1 MKKRVLSTILALA
14 MVLSMFAVVTFA
26 DDTTTTVTYDTSAAY
41 GWTNYL
47 NAVNVVSDSS
57 EEDAFL
63 RAEDTPYSNVLADVL
78 AIMKAPGPGTGADGA
93 YMNAYTMTSGSAAG
107 QNLYDYTQDEFGAQ
121 TYTLRGGKKLA
132 YDMWNAAVPEALALT
147 YDDTSYT
154 VVKAEAQDIYTVESY
169 QAALDAL
176 KTYLVRANDNYIF
189 NVDNTG
195 LRTYWLQKE
204 RLDALQTALNN
215 LEEPVVLIDLTDVT
229 SANARL
235 QMWIDTYNNID
246 VAEYKEKAEVQ
257 TWGAVLKAAAED
269 PSTASMGDAVDNYE
283 KDGIAICSY
292 WETSVRNVVPQS
304 NGLKNMADEVW
315 NDTANW
321 PLGEVIT
328 DLNQTTYETEA
339 YTAAYNQWAN
349 IRDVLRNQFAT
360 LKVSEALAQLDA
372 LKAMIQGLK
381 EVDLP
386 YDAEQV
392 AAYNNLKAYIAIYD
406 GRVARIVLE
415 ASKALDNYITLK
427 NGVDRVHEI
436 ITDWEAGT
444 DYATA
449 EEMYGLISQDVS
461 TDCTLEDAWMALRA
475 QVGLDGGLPT
485 FTEAYITQWT
495 ESGLYTDDSL
505 AAVQE
510 TYLSTR
516 DAMKQN
522 SSLTDEGALQYID
535 TLKALLV
542 EKEPELIDLT
552 DITSE
557 NARLQMWIDTYNNI
571 DVEEY
576 KAKEEVQ
583 AWGAVIL
590 AAYESGT
597 ITSSTSD
604 VDVDAYTQGEIAICG
619 YWEGTIRNIVP
630 QSNGLRAMADEI
642 WNNGENWP
650 LGENITDLNQTTY
663 DQVAYTAAYNQW
675 VEIRDNMR
683 NQHATLKV
691 SEALAALDTLKSMI
705 QNLEEVELPYDAEQV
720 AAYNNLKAYI
730 AIYDGRVARIVL
742 EASKALDNYIT
753 LKNGVDRVHEIIT
766 DWEAGTD
773 YATAEEMYGLISQ
786 DVSTDCTLEDA
797 WMALRAQVGLD
808 GGLPTFTEAY
818 ITQWTES
825 GLYTDDS
832 LAAVQETYLSTRDAM
847 KQNSSLTDEGALQY
861 IDTLKALLVEKEPE
875 LIDLTDITSENAR
888 LQMWID
894 TYNNIDVE
902 EYKEKEE
909 VQAWGAVL
917 KAAAEDPSTA
927 SMGDAVDNYEKD
939 GIAICSYWETSVRK
953 VVPQSEGLKAMADAV
968 WNDTANWPLGEVIT
982 DLNQTTYEAEGYTA
996 AYNQWANIRDALRN
1010 QFATL
1015 KVSEALAELEE
1026 LKSMLQGLKEVD
1038 LPYDAEQL
1046 AAYNNLKAYISIY
1059 DGRIARIV
1067 LDANKELENYITL
1080 KDGIARVHEIIA
1092 NWDAGTE
1099 YATADEM
1106 YGLIDKDVTNCILE
1120 NAWMALRAEVGLDA
1134 ALPAFV
1140 EAYIAEWTESGLYT
1154 EESLAAVQE
1163 TYMSTR
1169 DAMKQNSSLTDEGV
1183 LQYVDTLKDLLVEA
1197 ENPVVPGDTDGDGKA
1212 SLCDIMLASRMVVD
1226 GTEFTADQMKAC
1238 DLTGDGR
1245 VTLADLLKMARMLV
1259 ENA

>member
-26 DDTTTTVTYDTSAAY
+26 DDTTTTVTYDTSAQYTYDNMMNA
-41 GWTNYL
+41 L
-47 NAVNVVSDSS
+47 NIISDSDP
-57 EEDAFL
+57 ELADL
-63 RAEDTPYSNVLADVL
+63 RAADTPYGIFLAEMKVLIGAGKHLETDYLTYVMTIDGY
-78 AIMKAPGPGTGADGA
+78 AGTKL
-93 YMNAYTMTSGSAAG
+93 M
-107 QNLYDYTQDEFGAQ
+107 DYVQDEFGAFV
-121 TYTLRGGKKLA
+121 YSLRGGKQMA
-132 YDMWNAAVPEALALT
+132 YNAWNDAMPDELHLT
-147 YDDTSYT
+147 YDDAGYTYINEDVQTVYTQDSYHEALRT
-154 VVKAEAQDIYTVESY
+154 LNAFLLYANDNMLFNVPNANNMYPEQKARFEEL
-169 QAALDAL
+169 QAALAAL
-176 KTYLVRANDNYIF
+176 
-189 NVDNTG
+189 
-195 LRTYWLQKE
+195 
-204 RLDALQTALNN
+204 
-215 LEEPVVLIDLTDVT
+215 EPAAPALIDLTGVT
-229 SANARL
+229 SENARL

-246 VAEYKEKAEVQ
+246 VEEYKVKEEVQ
-257 TWGAVLKAAAED
+257 IWGAVLKAADED
-269 PSTASMGDAVDNYE
+269 PSIEAGTTDEIVDAYAI
-283 KDGIAICSY
+283 DGIAICNY
-292 WETSVRNVVPQS
+292 WEKVVRLVIPQS
-304 NGLKNMADEVW
+304 DGLQVMADEVW
-315 NDTANW
+315 NDAANW
-321 PLGEVIT
+321 PLGSVVAGPDQADYVAE
-328 DLNQTTYETEA
+328 Q
-339 YTAAYNQWAN
+339 YTSAYNKWVE
-349 IRDVLRNQFAT
+349 IRETLRGQFAT
-360 LKVSEALAQLDA
+360 LKVSEALAELEE
-372 LKAMIQGLK
+372 LKSMIQSLEESG
-381 EVDLP
+381 LP
-386 YDAEQV
+386 YNTAQLL
-392 AAYNNLKAYIAIYD
+392 AYNNLKAYIAIYD
-406 GRVARIVLE
+406 GRVARITLDANKQLE
-415 ASKALDNYITLK
+415 NYITLK

-436 ITDWEAGT
+436 IDAWEAGT
-444 DYATA
+444 EYATA
-449 EEMYGLISQDVS
+449 DEMYGLISQDVA
-461 TDCTLEDAWMALRA
+461 TDCTLEIAWMALRA

-495 ESGLYTDDSL
+495 ESGLYTEESL

-522 SSLTDEGALQYID
+522 SLLTDEGALQYID

-691 SEALAALDTLKSMI
+691 SEALAALETLKSMI
-705 QNLEEVELPYDAEQV
+705 QNLEEVDLPYDAEQLT
-720 AAYNNLKAYI
+720 AYNNLKAYI
-730 AIYDGRVARIVL
+730 AIYDGRIARIVL
-742 EASKALDNYIT
+742 DANKELENYIT
-753 LKNGVDRVHEIIT
+753 LKDGIARVHEIIANW
-766 DWEAGTD
+766 DAGTE
-773 YATAEEMYGLISQ
+773 YATADEMYGLISQ
-786 DVSTDCTLEDA
+786 DVSESCTLEDA

-825 GLYTDDS
+825 GLYTEES

-847 KQNSSLTDEGALQY
+847 KQNSLLTDEGALQY

-902 EYKEKEE
+902 EYKAKEE

-927 SMGDAVDNYEKD
+927 TMGDAVDNYEKD
-939 GIAICSYWETSVRK
+939 GIAICTYWETSVRK

-996 AYNQWANIRDALRN
+996 AYNQWANIRDTLRN

-1015 KVSEALAELEE
+1015 KVSEALAELDA
-1026 LKSMLQGLKEVD
+1026 LKSMIQGLKEVD

-1154 EESLAAVQE
+1154 EESLAAVNE

-1169 DAMKQNSSLTDEGV
+1169 DSMKQNSSLTDEGV

-1197 ENPVVPGDTDGDGKA
+1197 VKPVVPGDINGDGETT
-1212 SLCDIMLASRMVVD
+1212 LCDIVAIARMVVQSA
-1226 GTEFTADQMKAC
+1226 EFTEDQLAVC
-1238 DLTGDGR
+1238 DVTGDGV
-1245 VTLADLLKMARMLV
+1245 VTLADIIKIART
-1259 ENA
+1259 AIQA

>member
-26 DDTTTTVTYDTSAAY
+26 DDTTTTVMYDTSAAY

-57 EEDAFL
+57 DEDAFL

-107 QNLYDYTQDEFGAQ
+107 QNLYDYTQDVFGAQ

-495 ESGLYTDDSL
+495 ESGLYTDGSL

-825 GLYTDDS
+825 GLYTDGS

-968 WNDTANWPLGEVIT
+968 WNDTANWPLGSVVAGP
-982 DLNQTTYEAEGYTA
+982 DQADYVAEQYTS
-996 AYNQWANIRDALRN
+996 AYNKWVEIRETLRG

-1026 LKSMLQGLKEVD
+1026 LKSMIQSLEESG
-1038 LPYDAEQL
+1038 LPYNTAQL
-1046 AAYNNLKAYISIY
+1046 LAYNNLKEYIAIY
-1059 DGRIARIV
+1059 DGRVARIT
-1067 LDANKELENYITL
+1067 LDANKQLENYITL
-1080 KDGIARVHEIIA
+1080 KNGVDRVHEIIDA
-1092 NWDAGTE
+1092 WEAGTE

-1106 YGLIDKDVTNCILE
+1106 YGLISKDVSENCTLE
-1120 NAWMALRAEVGLDA
+1120 DAWMALRDEVGLEGG
-1134 ALPAFV
+1134 LYTFV
-1140 EAYIAEWTESGLYT
+1140 EKHIAEWKDSGLYT
-1154 EESLAAVQE
+1154 ADSLATMEAA
-1163 TYMSTR
+1163 YMSSR
-1169 DAMKQNSSLTDEGV
+1169 DEYKDITKTDADILAYIE
-1183 LQYVDTLKDLLVEA
+1183 LLKASLVEA
-1197 ENPVVPGDTDGDGKA
+1197 EKPVVPGDINGDGETT
-1212 SLCDIMLASRMVVD
+1212 LCDIVAIARMVVQSA
-1226 GTEFTADQMKAC
+1226 EFTEDQLAVC
-1238 DLTGDGR
+1238 DVTGDGV
-1245 VTLADLLKMARMLV
+1245 VTLADIIKIART
-1259 ENA
+1259 AIQA